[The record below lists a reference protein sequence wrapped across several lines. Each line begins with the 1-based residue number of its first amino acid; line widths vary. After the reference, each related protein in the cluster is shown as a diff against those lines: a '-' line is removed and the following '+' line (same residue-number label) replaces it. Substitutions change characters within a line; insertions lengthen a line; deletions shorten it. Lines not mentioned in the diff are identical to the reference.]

1 MLAEIVENTMLLIIA
16 IYKCLKLLNNSKQLH
31 YRGFVFIRQ
40 GGELWTPYCLMYTL
54 YMNTQ
59 MPHSTWVEIELEA
72 IKDNVRYFSDNS
84 DANLMVIVK
93 ANAYGHGAL
102 PVLETALRAGAGWC
116 GVARADEALELRRA
130 GIQCPIL
137 VLGFTPLSVIEELIV
152 NNISMAAW
160 DIEHLKDVDVIA
172 QKIDMPARIHL
183 KVDTGMGRIGV
194 YYRDA
199 LDVARYLNG
208 TQSLLFE
215 GISTHYARAHEADIA
230 PTMEQNNRFRNVVGL
245 LRQAGI
251 CPSLVHSENSAAI
264 INRLDPK
271 WNMIRLGIA
280 MYGLDPSE
288 DCQCPDDLRPAL
300 TWKTQLSQ
308 VKHVPKGI
316 GISYGHKYITSGP
329 EIIGTV
335 PTGYADGYRPYG
347 EKTVLVRGKRVSVVG
362 AVCMDQFM
370 VRLDSVPGAAVGDE
384 VVIIGCQGM
393 DRISAEE
400 VALGWNTINYDVVS
414 SIGSRVPRVYV

>member
-1 MLAEIVENTMLLIIA
+1 MLLIIA
-16 IYKCLKLLNNSKQLH
+16 IYKCLKVLNNSKQLH

-230 PTMEQNNRFRNVVGL
+230 PTMEQNNRFCNVVGL

>member
-1 MLAEIVENTMLLIIA
+1 MLLIIA

>member
-1 MLAEIVENTMLLIIA
+1 
-16 IYKCLKLLNNSKQLH
+16 
-31 YRGFVFIRQ
+31 
-40 GGELWTPYCLMYTL
+40 
-54 YMNTQ
+54 MNTQ

-230 PTMEQNNRFRNVVGL
+230 PTMEQNNRFCNVVGL

>member
-1 MLAEIVENTMLLIIA
+1 MLLIIA

-414 SIGSRVPRVYV
+414 SIGSRVSRVYV

>member
-1 MLAEIVENTMLLIIA
+1 M
-16 IYKCLKLLNNSKQLH
+16 QLH
-31 YRGFVFIRQ
+31 YRGFVFRRQ

-59 MPHSTWVEIELEA
+59 MPHSTWVEIELSA
-72 IKDNVRYFSDNS
+72 IKNNVRYFCDNS
-84 DANLMVIVK
+84 NANVMVIVK

-102 PVLETALRAGAGWC
+102 PVLETALRAGAAWC

-137 VLGFTPLSVIEELIV
+137 VLGFTPLFMIEELIV
-152 NNISMAAW
+152 NNISLAAW
-160 DIEHLKDVDVIA
+160 DIEYLKDVDVIA
-172 QKIDMPARIHL
+172 QKIDLPARIHL

-194 YYRDA
+194 DYGDA
-199 LDVARYLNG
+199 FDVARYLDG
-208 TQSLLFE
+208 AQGLLFE
-215 GISTHYARAHEADIA
+215 GVSTHYARAYEADIA
-230 PTMEQNNRFRNVVGL
+230 PTLEQDNRFRNVVEI

-251 CPSLVHSENSAAI
+251 CPSIVHSENSAAI
-264 INRLDPK
+264 INRLDLK

-288 DCQCPDDLRPAL
+288 DCKCPDDLRPAL

-308 VKHVPKGI
+308 VKHVPKGT
-316 GISYGHKYITSGP
+316 GISYGHNYITSGP

-335 PTGYADGYRPYG
+335 PTGYADGYRRHG
-347 EKTVLVRGKRVSVVG
+347 EKTVLVRGKRVPVVG
-362 AVCMDQFM
+362 TVCMDQFM
-370 VRLDSVPGAAVGDE
+370 VRFDSVPGAAVGDE

-393 DRISAEE
+393 DHISAEE
-400 VALGWNTINYDVVS
+400 VALRWNTINYDVVS
-414 SIGSRVPRVYV
+414 SIGSRVSRVYV

>member
-1 MLAEIVENTMLLIIA
+1 MLLIIA
-16 IYKCLKLLNNSKQLH
+16 IYKCLKVLNNSKQLH

-72 IKDNVRYFSDNS
+72 IKNNVRYFSDNS

-230 PTMEQNNRFRNVVGL
+230 PTMEQNNRFCNVVGL

>member
-1 MLAEIVENTMLLIIA
+1 MLLIIA

-72 IKDNVRYFSDNS
+72 IKNNVRYFSDNS

-230 PTMEQNNRFRNVVGL
+230 PTMEQNNRFCNVVGL